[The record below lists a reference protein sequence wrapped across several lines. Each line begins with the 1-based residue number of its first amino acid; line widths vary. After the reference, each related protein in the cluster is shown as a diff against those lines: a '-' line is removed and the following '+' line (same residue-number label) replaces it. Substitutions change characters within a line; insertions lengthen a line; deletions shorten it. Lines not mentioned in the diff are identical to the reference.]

1 MAFGGN
7 CGVDDVVDVIKGNS
21 RCDRLGMDT
30 ISAGNTVAA
39 YLASEDAFG
48 DADLVHETTRKVTSS
63 SP

>member
-1 MAFGGN
+1 
-7 CGVDDVVDVIKGNS
+7 
-21 RCDRLGMDT
+21 MDT